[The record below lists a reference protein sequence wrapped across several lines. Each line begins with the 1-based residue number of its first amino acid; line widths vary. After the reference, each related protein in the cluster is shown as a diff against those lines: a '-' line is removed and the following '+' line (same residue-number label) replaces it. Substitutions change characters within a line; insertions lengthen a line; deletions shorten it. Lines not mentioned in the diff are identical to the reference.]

1 MKDVTAP
8 DYLSPEQI
16 ELFARLA
23 DKVVGLGFALPAIL
37 FLETTRPLN
46 FVGSQVML
54 FFQPML
60 RSFFTLRDYDL
71 LQQALERRET
81 LGYLTELI
89 EARDEAAHE
98 REREQKAQRKAEKL
112 ARKAAKRKS

>member
-1 MKDVTAP
+1 MREVIKP
-8 DYLSPEQI
+8 DYLSAEQVQ
-16 ELFARLA
+16 LFERLA
-23 DKVVGLGFALPAIL
+23 DRVVGLGFALPAVL
-37 FLETTRPLN
+37 FLETVRPVN

-81 LGYLTELI
+81 LGYLTDLI
-89 EARDEAAHE
+89 EARDEAAQEQE
-98 REREQKAQRKAEKL
+98 RARKAQLKAEKL